1 MIRTLA
7 VGVGIAVGIGLGLVA
22 VAAGAGPADVLSAE
36 AVCEQRVC
44 LFAVTLRHADE
55 GWEHYA
61 DRWEVLAPDGTL
73 LATRVLAHPHV
84 GEQPFTRRLPG
95 VVVPEGVER
104 VRIRARDSVHG
115 FGGQE
120 VWVVIPE
127 SGSGPTG

>member
-1 MIRTLA
+1 VSRLTA
-7 VGVGIAVGIGLGLVA
+7 VAIGLGL
-22 VAAGAGPADVLSAE
+22 AAAAAAGPADVLSAE

-61 DRWEVLAPDGTL
+61 DLWEVLAPDGTL

-84 GEQPFTRRLPG
+84 DEQPFTRRLPG
-95 VVVPEGVER
+95 VEVPEGVER

-115 FGGQE
+115 FGGAE
-120 VWVVIPE
+120 VWVAIPQGAPE
-127 SGSGPTG
+127 TAG